1 MRRRWSVVWLIGAL
15 AVLNMSA
22 QETPRSVIDFEK
34 ADHGWMVFPG
44 FDGRIELT
52 RNPLDVKEGTQALQY
67 TYVALQGKLNGIVR
81 LEPEDW
87 AQAFR
92 FWVKTDRPTLL
103 AMVIQEE
110 GGERWNAPFW
120 VNGNRWQQVTLT
132 LSDFTL
138 AEDVKPENNRLDM
151 DKAQAIG
158 LLDVGALFFTAPE
171 AKILF
176 GDYSGTRVFWMDQ
189 FEFLA
194 QAPLVKRS
202 PNAIDEF
209 GRDFV
214 AWIATQGVTI
224 QPEAGGMSVQYES
237 LIPIFGVLRPLEK
250 GALNATQGLE
260 IVIQVKAPTT
270 LGVFVEEEGG
280 ERWQATLSVGGEKAP
295 EAKRVL
301 WSAFTVTDDTK
312 EKGNGTLEP
321 NRIKMIGLADLGA
334 LMGEAPQ
341 ANRWLIQA
349 VRKIPK

>member
-34 ADHGWMVFPG
+34 ADHGWMVLPG

-202 PNAIDEF
+202 PSAIDEF